1 MSLPSVFRWSIP
13 PKQKIDPK
21 MSDRDKFELRNYQ
34 LILRRMQM
42 LPCASYVK
50 AAMLDPK
57 DKRKASEEP
66 HGQSPT
72 KKSAGAQELLDMDL

>member
-1 MSLPSVFRWSIP
+1 
-13 PKQKIDPK
+13 
-21 MSDRDKFELRNYQ
+21 MSDLDKFGSRNYQ
-34 LILRRMQM
+34 LILRRMQI

-57 DKRKASEEP
+57 GKRKASEEP
-66 HGQSPT
+66 HEQSLM